1 VEYIEAVE
9 KMYDHAIE
17 AKMWSQDF
25 RMEMYESSIP
35 LGHSVQPP
43 RTRDRGLTN
52 RMLMA
57 AVCSAGRLSTLDKDF
72 SDQELELAHDR
83 FPHGISLGQLFIVA
97 AEANGYRGA
106 SGGQVTLEVQRA
118 AFGMNG
124 NRPIHATGFSTIDI
138 AAITAATA
146 NKFLHEGWMFVDQ
159 TPLRIARIKNVR
171 NFQQHT
177 TVSLT
182 GALQFEQ
189 VGADGEIKH
198 GTLDHLTYTNQA
210 DTYAAMLAITRRDI
224 INDDLG
230 ALTAVPRRLGRGGAL
245 KLNDIFWTEFLSG
258 VSTSFFS
265 SGNSN
270 INTGAADMTL
280 AGLTE
285 TERIFMVQTD
295 PDGKPVGFMPKILLV
310 PPALKAKAMALMSD
324 QPGTF
329 ITGSDLI
336 MAAAN
341 VFAGRFRVESSP
353 YISNTSYTGN
363 TSTAYWLLA
372 DPNEEAVI
380 EIAALNG
387 RIEPTVDTADA
398 DFNTLGVQM
407 RGYCDIGVNFQEYRA
422 GVHADGGSS

>member
-1 VEYIEAVE
+1 
-9 KMYDHAIE
+9 
-17 AKMWSQDF
+17 
-25 RMEMYESSIP
+25 
-35 LGHSVQPP
+35 
-43 RTRDRGLTN
+43 
-52 RMLMA
+52 
-57 AVCSAGRLSTLDKDF
+57 
-72 SDQELELAHDR
+72 
-83 FPHGISLGQLFIVA
+83 
-97 AEANGYRGA
+97 
-106 SGGQVTLEVQRA
+106 
-118 AFGMNG
+118 
-124 NRPIHATGFSTIDI
+124 
-138 AAITAATA
+138 
-146 NKFLHEGWMFVDQ
+146 
-159 TPLRIARIKNVR
+159 
-171 NFQQHT
+171 
-177 TVSLT
+177 
-182 GALQFEQ
+182 
-189 VGADGEIKH
+189 
-198 GTLDHLTYTNQA
+198 
-210 DTYAAMLAITRRDI
+210 
-224 INDDLG
+224 
-230 ALTAVPRRLGRGGAL
+230 
-245 KLNDIFWTEFLSG
+245 
-258 VSTSFFS
+258 
-265 SGNSN
+265 
-270 INTGAADMTL
+270 MTL